1 MPKLLI
7 VIASTRPGR
16 VGLPVGE
23 WFAERAAA
31 HGKFD
36 LRVVD
41 LKELDLPFMDEP
53 KHPRLQQYEHQ
64 HTKDWS
70 AIVAAADAVVFVTP
84 EYNHGYT
91 APLKNAIDYLNREW
105 QHKPA
110 GIVSYGGVAAGTR
123 AAQQLKQVLVV
134 LGLVPIPT
142 GVMIPFVAKHLGA
155 DGAFAST
162 DLIDQSADE
171 LLDELLVVQQAY
183 APRREAMPDAA
194 A

>member
-1 MPKLLI
+1 MPNLLI

-23 WFAERAAA
+23 WFAERADA

-36 LRVVD
+36 VRVVD
-41 LKELDLPFMDEP
+41 LKELALPFMDEP

-70 AIVAAADAVVFVTP
+70 AIVDAADAVVFVTP

-123 AAQQLKQVLVV
+123 AAQALKPVLVV
-134 LGLVPIPT
+134 LGLVPVPA
-142 GVMIPFVAKHLGA
+142 GVMIPFVAKHLGD
-155 DGAFAST
+155 DGSFRST
-162 DLIDQSADE
+162 DLIDQSAVE
-171 LLDELLVVQQAY
+171 LLDELLVVQEAY